1 MIKKIGKGSLDTGSF
16 DNPDNGISI
25 NEKIFKIQKKNTNIL
40 LNL

>member
-25 NEKIFKIQKKNTNIL
+25 NEKIFKIQKKIQIYS
-40 LNL
+40 